1 VDSLA
6 EHILPVARPA
16 ASRLETLVRRPNRDA
31 VIAALLS
38 GGDSRTIVD
47 GVSCTNK
54 YLCPPYPADELTC
67 FASCTA
73 SPIGHASFERASNL
87 FADIVG
93 ARSAQRRAERLAQH
107 ETIIEADLL
116 AHFAV
121 AGLAEIILCPSGTDA
136 MLTAARLL
144 AAERPG
150 QAITAILPCA
160 AETGTGVPYAVAC
173 RRFDG
178 PDTGAAVADVIVET
192 VEIPLRTDRGEP
204 RTEAAIND
212 AFAEAASSAT
222 GRPVVYL
229 TYGTK
234 TGLIAPV
241 LPPAGAEIIV
251 DACQARISPQTVAAY
266 IARGW
271 PVVITGSKF
280 FGGPAFSGAVLFPRG
295 RWKLASRPPA
305 RANGHAYGAGE
316 GGATLG
322 TVMRWAA
329 SVAVIEAFQL
339 GAAEMAGLLRDHAAS
354 VQSGLASLPG
364 IIPVGGMLPRGS
376 AWPDLPSIFTFA
388 VRDPEQPAR
397 LLTAAELRPLYLRL
411 AKQGV
416 LLGQPVGLGPFGG
429 LRIAIGA
436 RDLIDARGVADLS
449 RVFDVLRGGMG
460 ANEG

>member
-1 VDSLA
+1 MDSLA
-6 EHILPVARPA
+6 EHIVPGARPSA
-16 ASRLETLVRRPNRDA
+16 AKLETIMRRPDRDA

-47 GVSCTNK
+47 GVSFTNK
-54 YLCPPYPADELTC
+54 YLCPPYPTDELTC

-73 SPIGHASFERASNL
+73 SPIGQLSFERATNL
-87 FADIVG
+87 FADIAG
-93 ARSAQRRAERLAQH
+93 GRSAQRRAERLAQH
-107 ETIIEADLL
+107 EKFIEADLL
-116 AHFAV
+116 EHFSVSGRAD
-121 AGLAEIILCPSGTDA
+121 IILCPSGTDA
-136 MLTAARLL
+136 MLTAAMLL
-144 AAERPG
+144 AAEQPDRS
-150 QAITAILPCA
+150 ITAILPCA
-160 AETGTGVPYAVAC
+160 AETGTGVPHAVAC

-178 PDTGAAVADVIVET
+178 PATGSAVADVTVQT
-192 VEIPLRTDRGEP
+192 VEIKLRTDRGEP
-204 RTEAAIND
+204 RTEEAINE
-212 AFAEAASSAT
+212 AFAAAASSAT

-241 LPPAGAEIIV
+241 RPPAGAEIIV
-251 DACQARISPQTVAAY
+251 DACQARISPETVAAY

-271 PVVITGSKF
+271 PVVVTGSKF

-295 RWKLASRPPA
+295 RWKLPARPPGQL
-305 RANGHAYGAGE
+305 NGHAAAHGDVE

-329 SVAVIEAFQL
+329 SVGVIEAFQ
-339 GAAEMAGLLRDHAAS
+339 ARASEMAGLLRDQAAC
-354 VQSGLASLPG
+354 VQRGLTSLPA
-364 IIPVGGMLPRGS
+364 IVPVGGMLPRGS

-397 LLTAAELRPLYLRL
+397 LLPAAELRPIYLRL

-416 LLGQPVGLGPFGG
+416 LIGQPVGLGPFGG

-436 RDLIDARGVADLS
+436 RDLIDGQGSAAMVRLFEALGSVS
-449 RVFDVLRGGMG
+449 
-460 ANEG
+460 